1 MIPRARENSEV
12 VIIYPDI
19 CINAYIYTLWLF
31 NIAMENPK
39 HKWKIIY
46 GSMGFSMGHYI
57 NHNNKWIFPLGSS
70 IPWYLLQTDDTQN
83 RRNRHL
89 RVFRRILQI
98 LGSLGETRE
107 RKGSKR
113 TAETPDIWII
123 DFKIIGLVWGKIY
136 RKPCFLPSNI
146 GLSCKFSHHPI
157 LCLKKH
163 GNYIDQYGYI
173 DYHIVIW

>member
-1 MIPRARENSEV
+1 MYQCV
-12 VIIYPDI
+12 
-19 CINAYIYTLWLF
+19 YIYTLWLF

-46 GSMGFSMGHYI
+46 ESMGFSMGHYI

-157 LCLKKH
+157 LCLKNH